1 MTEWQYGCG
10 KELIWDKARLSQSG
24 KMIPIEKGTNEPHNC
39 PNSPYNKGKTVTQ
52 VENKPHQETLEATT
66 GGELSLAERIAVLE
80 TAVATIQSQLKIV
93 IDSVAKD
100 EA

>member
-1 MTEWQYGCG
+1 MTECQYGCG
-10 KELIWDKARLSQSG
+10 KELIWDTARLSQSG

-52 VENKPHQETLEATT
+52 VENKPHQETMEATT